1 MEAAIMAAK
10 TLSEQ
15 LLALLDAD
23 GQAKL
28 KAVFA
33 ANPALI
39 AQDMKGTELVDVWAG
54 FGGEL
59 EPPAAA
65 HVPTLPSAATTSA
78 SATQPTTTSTTV
90 SPTVSSGSTT
100 TASTS
105 NGAADGLAAVLA
117 ELQGLKAQMAKDY
130 VPVSKLG
137 EYRTEILTHAIKTA
151 DDYSTIRENHR
162 AEFSEPLDRNA
173 FESFVATQNQAG
185 IKFSSLASAHDTFVK
200 DKRVTAS
207 AAAEKS
213 RIDAAVA
220 EALKQQRS
228 SNVPGQ
234 TQTSAMSP
242 AQQVIAKAKAAA
254 SGNGNAESAAMKA
267 ARQLEELDRGR
278 ASVQ

>member
-1 MEAAIMAAK
+1 MAVK

-23 GQAKL
+23 GQAKV

-33 ANPALI
+33 SNPALI
-39 AQDMKGTELVDVWAG
+39 AQDMKGTELVDVWSS

-59 EPPAAA
+59 EQPAA
-65 HVPTLPSAATTSA
+65 HVPALPSAATTTSTA
-78 SATQPTTTSTTV
+78 QTPPTTTTTSTTV
-90 SPTVSSGSTT
+90 APTVAAGTTTTSSG
-100 TASTS
+100 
-105 NGAADGLAAVLA
+105 NADGLAKVLA
-117 ELQGLKAQMAKDY
+117 ELQGMRDQMAKDY

-137 EYRTEILTHAIKTA
+137 EYRNEILTHAIKTA

-173 FESFVATQNQAG
+173 FETFVATQNQAG
-185 IKFSSLASAHDTFVK
+185 VKFPSLASAHDTFVK

-234 TQTSAMSP
+234 TQTIAMSP
-242 AQQVIAKAKAAA
+242 AQQVIAKAKASAA
-254 SGNGNAESAAMKA
+254 GNGGAESAALKA

-278 ASVQ
+278 SSVQ

>member
-1 MEAAIMAAK
+1 MAVK

-23 GQAKL
+23 TQAKV
-28 KAVFA
+28 KAA
-33 ANPALI
+33 YASNPQLI
-39 AQDMKGTELVDVWAG
+39 AQDIKGAELVDVWSS

-59 EPPAAA
+59 EPAAA
-65 HVPTLPSAATTSA
+65 HVPTLPSAATTTA
-78 SATQPTTTSTTV
+78 AAAIPPPTATQVAATV
-90 SPTVSSGSTT
+90 ASGSTT
-100 TASTS
+100 TTAPN
-105 NGAADGLAAVLA
+105 NGAADGLAKVLA
-117 ELQGLKAQMAKDY
+117 ELQGMRDQMAKDY

-185 IKFSSLASAHDTFVK
+185 VKFPSLASAHDTFVK

-207 AAAEKS
+207 AAAKKAE
-213 RIDAAVA
+213 IDAAVA

-234 TQTSAMSP
+234 TQTIAMSP

-254 SGNGNAESAAMKA
+254 GGAGGAESAAMKA
-267 ARQLEELDRGR
+267 ARALEELDRSR
-278 ASVQ
+278 SSVQ